1 MNKHQRDISK
11 DAKYLAKFLE
21 IKYTKAKNYLRAYQK
36 ERKNKMNKVVLIGR
50 LTKEPELK
58 FTPGSGAAVTTLTL
72 AVDKYN
78 TKTQQKEA
86 DFIPVTIWG
95 KQAESTANYMT
106 KGSQMA
112 ISGRIQ
118 TRSYEAKDGTKR
130 YVTEVVA
137 TEVQFLSKG
146 KAGANN
152 VSHGGE
158 NFEEDI
164 TPVDDGDMPF

>member
-1 MNKHQRDISK
+1 MPALFESQIKSLGFEKTVIYMDRTYLDFILSK
-11 DAKYLAKFLE
+11 D
-21 IKYTKAKNYLRAYQK
+21 
-36 ERKNKMNKVVLIGR
+36 
-50 LTKEPELK
+50 PELK

-72 AVDKYN
+72 AIDKYN
-78 TKTQQKEA
+78 TKTGQREA
-86 DFIPVTIWG
+86 DFVPVVVWG
-95 KQAESTANYMT
+95 KQAESTANYMS

-118 TRSYEAKDGTKR
+118 TRSYDAKDGTKR

-146 KAGANN
+146 NAGASFGNSN
-152 VSHGGE
+152 EYSAPMNDAFSGG
-158 NFEEDI
+158 NFKEDI